1 MTRQT
6 TLLDPKDPVEVDV
19 VTFDFTDMIASTDT
33 INDADVD
40 VVVVSGTDATPASI
54 LSGSRQIQGRAVLQ
68 QVANGLPGVQYEITV
83 KVTMESGRVLVLS
96 GTLPVANL

>member
-33 INDADVD
+33 INDAEVE
-40 VVVVSGTDATPASI
+40 VVVVSGTDATPANI